1 MQPPELLQINEYDI
15 SEELLVVPN
24 VPIKHHYVP
33 QFMLK
38 NFCFK
43 DKLLYYYDKVK
54 SITLIK
60 KLMKYS

>member
-1 MQPPELLQINEYDI
+1 MA
-15 SEELLVVPN
+15 N

-43 DKLLYYYDKVK
+43 DKQLYYVM
-54 SITLIK
+54 IK
-60 KLMKYS
+60 PKIQHQLKELMKYL